1 MWAIVGLPEYFRV
14 RLIVHGGGGGGVL
27 ITVSVLALI
36 QADGVGWG
44 ALFRT

>member
-14 RLIVHGGGGGGVL
+14 RLIMHGGGGGGVL

-36 QADGVGWG
+36 QADRVGWG
-44 ALFRT
+44 ALFGT